1 MYEVKAN
8 IMFLLKIAT
17 DLMTANRD
25 NLNIKYYKEVFRA
38 FKRFNKTGE
47 HFFYKVYLSD
57 IDLERFDI
65 KYLFFQNELQTLDS
79 TFEVVRIGDI
89 FKEYQLFHDWNKART
104 FDDVILFKRFLDY
117 DGIYNVL
124 YVNKRQLKF
133 LKDLEQ
139 RNKVKWY
146 SLKDNKEEYDIV
158 KRCGNF
164 SVRNQYIRKLYIE
177 NEDDI
182 LTLTLKDVLGF
193 VSIKTKHY
201 GFRRRQEKAVSIAS
215 RIDEIIYDLEMKTVW
230 VNEDEVLKKLFTDH
244 LKVILYPLFQSNED
258 DKTVI
263 DDYLE

>member
-25 NLNIKYYKEVFRA
+25 NLNVKYYKEVFRA

-117 DGIYNVL
+117 DGI
-124 YVNKRQLKF
+124 
-133 LKDLEQ
+133 
-139 RNKVKWY
+139 
-146 SLKDNKEEYDIV
+146 
-158 KRCGNF
+158 
-164 SVRNQYIRKLYIE
+164 
-177 NEDDI
+177 
-182 LTLTLKDVLGF
+182 
-193 VSIKTKHY
+193 
-201 GFRRRQEKAVSIAS
+201 
-215 RIDEIIYDLEMKTVW
+215 
-230 VNEDEVLKKLFTDH
+230 
-244 LKVILYPLFQSNED
+244 
-258 DKTVI
+258 
-263 DDYLE
+263 